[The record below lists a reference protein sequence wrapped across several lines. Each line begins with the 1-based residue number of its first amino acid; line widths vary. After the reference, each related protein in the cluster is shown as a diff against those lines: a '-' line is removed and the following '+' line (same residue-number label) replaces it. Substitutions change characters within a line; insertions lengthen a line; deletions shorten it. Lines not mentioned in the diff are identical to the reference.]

1 MNAPKKIQRI
11 IHELDDQYMRGEISR
26 QDLAEQIVEAIVG
39 QSEKAYQ
46 ASLRYVVRVMSRTFH
61 AFSDVEVAIH
71 QYRLDDEMATSLR
84 GIIKERSIKSPHGL
98 SDLLWGDLA
107 LDDRPL
113 SCHLSIEQAEGFEK
127 DFHRQIKS
135 IGALSKD
142 FSNLDLASDVVKH
155 FIEERQA
162 LIDEGKKIISSAEPS
177 FKNLAHSLVLNTV
190 LVFEGHIFSLLGMDR
205 NQFEN
210 SLLANKLTYLDFK
223 NDGVYAL
230 FLGQFE
236 PKNENGERSF
246 PARGYDLFDAL
257 VMKVQDPSI
266 INMDAKW
273 EIANAVLSGR
283 DRKRYPQSYGPV
295 EEIGMPPPSRAPKFK

>member
-11 IHELDDQYMRGEISR
+11 IHELDDQYMNGDISR
-26 QDLAEQIVEAIVG
+26 KDLAKQIVEAIVG

-46 ASLRYVVRVMSRTFH
+46 ASLRYVVRVMCRTFH
-61 AFSDVEVAIH
+61 AFSDVEVTIH
-71 QYRLDDEMATSLR
+71 QYGLDDEMATGLR
-84 GIIKERSIKSPHGL
+84 GIIKERSTPHGL
-98 SDLLWGDLA
+98 RDLLWGDIA
-107 LDDRPL
+107 VEDRPL
-113 SCHLSIEQAEGFEK
+113 SCHLSIEQAGEFEK

-135 IGALSKD
+135 IDALSKD
-142 FSNLDLASDVVKH
+142 FSNLDQASDVVKH

-162 LIDEGKKIISSAEPS
+162 LIDEGKKIISSAEPH
-177 FKNLAHSLVLNTV
+177 FKNLAHLLVFNTV
-190 LVFEGHIFSLLGMDR
+190 VVFEAHIFNLLGMDR

-210 SLLANKLTYLDFK
+210 RISANKLTYLDFK
-223 NDGVYAL
+223 DNGIFAL
-230 FLGQFE
+230 FVGQFE

-246 PARGYDLFDAL
+246 PASGYDLFDAL
-257 VMKVQDPSI
+257 VMKVQDPNI